1 MFFFGV
7 FDGGFNN
14 KTYSF
19 NISVYLC
26 NPLSMLIPLLCGIT
40 GYRYQE
46 ESRFDYWGFFLPFLW
61 QGEGAS
67 K

>member
-26 NPLSMLIPLLCGIT
+26 NPLSMLIPLLCYNWRRVDLTIGVSSSLFC
-40 GYRYQE
+40 GKGRGVLNE
-46 ESRFDYWGFFLPFLW
+46 
-61 QGEGAS
+61 
-67 K
+67 